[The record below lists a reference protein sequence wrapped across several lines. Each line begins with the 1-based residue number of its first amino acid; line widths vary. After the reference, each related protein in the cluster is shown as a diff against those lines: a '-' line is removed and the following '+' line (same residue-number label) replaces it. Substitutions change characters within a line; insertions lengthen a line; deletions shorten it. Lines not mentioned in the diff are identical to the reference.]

1 MRQLTVA
8 IVASMLAKEIE
19 QFAQFYIGDTSS
31 SAQPGQTI
39 QVGSVIAL
47 CWQPISS
54 GSALVVNT
62 GLERIAFSPK
72 ITTQT
77 NNRIIQNVRR
87 RKRTKK
93 ETPPTY
99 SILYEVEK
107 EQTLEYWAASES
119 YETLVHSMDKK
130 LTIQSFVPDGYYL
143 AIWGNMNYSRSE
155 NFFEDLMVIRD
166 PGPLYDRVD
175 IIKPSLYTYLYDFF
189 VRGFG
194 VRIPKPNGLP
204 RLFTGSYFPG
214 QYIDIYDSVFSDSR
228 IEYNLN
234 PSRRLQS
241 INAVD
246 PDYRIILGIAGAQE
260 NKIYEYTDFDVP
272 DQNFFNTFWIP
283 PEAITSKGYS
293 KEDLIRVPN
302 SGGRIYAPVD
312 APGWNDFY
320 YYTFALIPWG
330 QEPGPAFPK
339 RYRLSFR
346 GGSNA
351 DFPPTLLI
359 PGSDPYFDSGHEIDG
374 FNPEYWAGG
383 DSLSMPLIYDG
394 RDYFQP
400 DEPQQFYVRPD
411 SELYWSTRGS
421 NSVFFMKSGL
431 NPESNPSQ
439 SLLSASD
446 FEYQN
451 KEYKQVESDGTVTPL
466 GDVSVVDI
474 SDKNSIL
481 PDPTDPNPLS
491 ILKVIRYGFKDW
503 KGYLSSMT
511 RRFYEVISP
520 DFGSNAFERFEIFAP
535 QFFGRNKAA
544 AQYIVTPGMY
554 VGEDLYISIPFGQ
567 VTNFLLD
574 EENDAESS
582 FGFTF
587 SIVPYS
593 IVPGEGVIQYTQLI
607 GGNVVFSGSNRWD
620 DYTISIGSESQ
631 LEVEIIKPVEF
642 TKFLKDAAAEEN
654 GIQGVR
660 IIDIVPLVDG

>member
-87 RKRTKK
+87 RKRIKK
-93 ETPPTY
+93 ETLPTY

-119 YETLVHSMDKK
+119 YETLVHSMDKT
-130 LTIQSFVPDGYYL
+130 LTIESFVPDGYYL
-143 AIWGNMNYSRSE
+143 AIWGDLDYSRSE
-155 NFFEDLMVIRD
+155 DFFEDLIIVTD
-166 PGPLYDRVD
+166 PSPSYGRVSVFR
-175 IIKPSLYTYLYDFF
+175 PSFY
-189 VRGFG
+189 GFYNYFISG
-194 VRIPKPNGLP
+194 FSARIPKPIGLN
-204 RLFTGSYFPG
+204 RVFTGEYFPG
-214 QYIDIYDSVFSDSR
+214 SYINVYDSVFSDSP

-234 PSRRLQS
+234 SRSRLES
-241 INAVD
+241 INAIN
-246 PDYRIILGIAGAQE
+246 PDYRVIIAIQGAGLNQ
-260 NKIYEYTDFDVP
+260 IFEYTGFNVPNQDFF
-272 DQNFFNTFWIP
+272 QTFWIP

-293 KEDLIRVPN
+293 KEDLIRAP
-302 SGGRIYAPVD
+302 GGRIYAPVN
-312 APGWNDFY
+312 APGWKNSH
-320 YYTFALIPWG
+320 YYTVALIPWG

-339 RYRLSFR
+339 RYRLSFLS
-346 GGSNA
+346 GSNA
-351 DFPPTLLI
+351 DFAASLLI
-359 PGSDPYFDSGHEIDG
+359 PGSNPYFDSGHEING
-374 FNPEYWAGG
+374 INPEYWAGG

-394 RDYFQP
+394 RNYFQP
-400 DEPQQFYVRPD
+400 NEPQQFYVRPD

-421 NSVFFMKSGL
+421 DSVFFMKFAL
-431 NPESNPSQ
+431 DPQSNPSQ
-439 SLLSASD
+439 SLPAPR
-446 FEYQN
+446 FQYQD
-451 KEYKQVESDGTVTPL
+451 KVYKQVQSDGTVSSLDSTSIF
-466 GDVSVVDI
+466 DVSNPN
-474 SDKNSIL
+474 NSTP
-481 PDPTDPNPLS
+481 PDPTDPNPFS
-491 ILKVIRYGFKDW
+491 VLKVIRYGFKEW
-503 KGYLSSMT
+503 KGYLLSMD

-520 DFGSNAFERFEIFAP
+520 RFVATFTEFQVEAFSQNFW
-535 QFFGRNKAA
+535 GRNKVA
-544 AQYIVTPGMY
+544 AQYILTPGMY
-554 VGEDLYISIPFGQ
+554 VGENLYISIPFSE
-567 VTNFLLD
+567 VTDFLLD
-574 EENDAESS
+574 EENEAESS
-582 FGFTF
+582 SGFNF

-593 IVPGEGVIQYTQLI
+593 IVPAEGAIPTNAFSAPSTLFRNYTVSL
-607 GGNVVFSGSNRWD
+607 D
-620 DYTISIGSESQ
+620 SESQ

-654 GIQGVR
+654 GVQGVR